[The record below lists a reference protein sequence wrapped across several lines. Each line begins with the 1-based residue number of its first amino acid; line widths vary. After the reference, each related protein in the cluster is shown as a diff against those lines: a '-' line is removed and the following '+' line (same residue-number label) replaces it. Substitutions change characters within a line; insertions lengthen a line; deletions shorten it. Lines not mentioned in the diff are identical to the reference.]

1 MLAGWYM
8 WFSFDHLYQSKG
20 FLNKQKIFFFKK
32 VHGAVRRDRSIW
44 EEKCDAERT
53 LVCQFQFTLSNRLWS
68 PTALPASVKTLALWF
83 SLWFP
88 SVTPSGTRFDWLWS
102 DVSARRRA
110 QESALTACIRR
121 ENKNTQLAPCRV
133 FAQTRAGC
141 LIAAAFREAS
151 QLWRRWSEP
160 PGRMISL
167 WKSAL
172 NCGALESQ
180 NIWNLI

>member
-1 MLAGWYM
+1 M
-8 WFSFDHLYQSKG
+8 
-20 FLNKQKIFFFKK
+20 
-32 VHGAVRRDRSIW
+32 RRGLSIW
-44 EEKCDAERT
+44 EENCDAERT
-53 LVCQFQFTLSNRLWS
+53 LLCQFQFTLSNRLWS

-88 SVTPSGTRFDWLWS
+88 SCLCRSNPERNRLWLALKRRFS
-102 DVSARRRA
+102 SSA
-110 QESALTACIRR
+110 QESALTACICR

-141 LIAAAFREAS
+141 LIAAAFREVS

-160 PGRMISL
+160 PARMISL
-167 WKSAL
+167 WKSAV

-180 NIWNLI
+180 NIYNLI